1 MIEFKLVLRFFVVC
15 WLFFL
20 NSGAQNRCAQIRY
33 TDVKIGLDWP
43 SDVIIIFISL
53 LYLYLYILLK
63 QVIEPAATHT
73 KKEEQ
78 FSTMDFF
85 TFLKNFLQM
94 TSDHFNA
101 NSEERATRNLKL
113 KFTWQMKLSQNETS
127 TYIPNHEQNVKC
139 CVYKIEWKLEQ
150 PPHTTLPNNFW
161 SPNFKEHQNQLAIPQ
176 LEREF
181 RCYWKNISRV
191 WLISYIL
198 YLTEELK
205 ATTKCLYLRPAMP
218 HNYWLHQTIGL
229 LMEC

>member
-1 MIEFKLVLRFFVVC
+1 
-15 WLFFL
+15 
-20 NSGAQNRCAQIRY
+20 
-33 TDVKIGLDWP
+33 
-43 SDVIIIFISL
+43 
-53 LYLYLYILLK
+53 
-63 QVIEPAATHT
+63 
-73 KKEEQ
+73 
-78 FSTMDFF
+78 MDFF

-101 NSEERATRNLKL
+101 NSEERATRKLKL

-161 SPNFKEHQNQLAIPQ
+161 SPNFKEHQKQLAIPQ

-205 ATTKCLYLRPAMP
+205 AATKCLYLRPAMP